1 MSSSGGPQPLTFDV
15 WIFLKQPPR
24 STISDQECYRFPTSK
39 LIPPQYLHFKLFLK
53 PILTF
58 GQRSIYVKMCK
69 MENIYIF
76 FKIIFFI

>member
-1 MSSSGGPQPLTFDV
+1 MSSSGGPQPLTFAV

-39 LIPPQYLHFKLFLK
+39 MITPQYLHSKLFLK

-58 GQRSIYVKMCK
+58 GQRRMCK

-76 FKIIFFI
+76 FKRIFFI